1 MAVIGIDLGTT
12 YSAAAVSIDGISAR
26 ILQNQEGQNITPSVV
41 FFQDTD
47 GAEEPLVGTMAKNAA
62 ASAPFNVVQFI
73 KREMGN
79 PLYKYTSP
87 NGGDFRPEEISAI
100 ILKYIK
106 QYSELA
112 LGEPVTDAV
121 ITVPAYFDDGR
132 RTATKQ
138 AGKIAGLNVLQVFN
152 EPTAAAIAYGL
163 NTESSGKVLV
173 YDLGGGTFDITLMN
187 VSDGNFDVIA
197 TDGDPN
203 LGGFDFDYEMSNL
216 IIAELASQDYI
227 VDEYDDMLL
236 SEIREKAE
244 ILKRALSNVEQSS
257 AIFTIDGKTY
267 RVRITREQFEDATK
281 TLLTRT
287 RERLEIL
294 LEQQNC
300 LWQEID
306 HLLMIGGSTRM
317 PMVKQMLEEMSGKQL
332 KHEIDPD
339 IAVAMGAGI
348 YAFTL
353 MASGVGSGGAA
364 VGDGCGAGGLPGI
377 GGTNSETS
385 GQSAIRISDVTSQS
399 LGVIS
404 LNELKKEV
412 NSIIIQNNSKIPTKA
427 SDIFSTVIDDQT
439 ELHVQVTEGNDT
451 NVEYVKIIAEQI
463 LRIPP
468 YPRGAPVR
476 VTFAYDIDQ
485 TVFVEVE
492 DLTANRS
499 LGTFDIDRVSNLS
512 SQEVKGLARKLDAIA
527 VD

>member
-1 MAVIGIDLGTT
+1 VAIIGIDLGTT
-12 YSAAAVSIDGISAR
+12 YSASAVSIDGTSAR

-47 GAEEPLVGTMAKNAA
+47 SGEEPLVGTMAKNAA
-62 ASAPFNVVQFI
+62 AAPFNVVQFI

-112 LGEPVTDAV
+112 LGESVTDAV
-121 ITVPAYFDDGR
+121 ITVPAYFDDAR

-163 NTESSGKVLV
+163 NSENSGNVLV
-173 YDLGGGTFDITLMN
+173 YDLGGGTFDITLMHIN
-187 VSDGNFDVIA
+187 NGNFDVIA

-203 LGGFDFDYEMSNL
+203 LGGFDFDFEMGNL
-216 IIAELASQDYI
+216 IVKELHNQGLI
-227 VDEYDDMLL
+227 VDEYNDVLF

-244 ILKRALSNVEQSS
+244 LLKRGLSNVEQSS
-257 AIFTIDGKTY
+257 AIFTVDGKTY
-267 RVRITREQFEDATK
+267 RVRITREQFEAATK

-287 RERLEIL
+287 KERLEIM
-294 LEQQNC
+294 LEAQHSSWND
-300 LWQEID
+300 ID
-306 HLLMIGGSTRM
+306 YLLMIGGSTRM
-317 PMVKQMLEEMSGKQL
+317 PMVKRMLEKMSGKAL

-348 YAFTL
+348 YAHAL
-353 MASGVGSGGAA
+353 SV
-364 VGDGCGAGGLPGI
+364 
-377 GGTNSETS
+377 TNNSVEDRLS
-385 GQSAIRISDVTSQS
+385 PQQPIIKISDVTSQS

-404 LNELKKEV
+404 MDALNRET

-427 SDIFSTVIDDQT
+427 SDIFSTLVDNQT
-439 ELHVQVTEGNDT
+439 ELHIQVTEGNDT
-451 NVEYVKIIAEQI
+451 EVTYVKVIGDQV
-463 LRIPP
+463 LKIPP

-492 DLTANRS
+492 DLTTNKS
-499 LGTFDIDRVSNLS
+499 LGTFDIDRISNLS
-512 SQEVKGLARKLDAIA
+512 NQQVDGLAKKLDSITIE
-527 VD
+527 